1 MTTQNNKQEPQK
13 AEKKGNDN
21 VNVELK
27 KELQKRDTDTAPD
40 EFIGP
45 DADTD
50 LPIDGSVVNDA
61 VLRGEPHAD
70 DKVNQQ
76 PDKKEENK

>member
-1 MTTQNNKQEPQK
+1 MATQNKKQEPENTTKNGQ
-13 AEKKGNDN
+13 NN
-21 VNVELK
+21 VNDQLK

-70 DKVNQQ
+70 DKLNEQ
-76 PDKKEENK
+76 PDKNEDKK